1 MGPPPFAAWPMAPAS
16 AWGAPHG
23 YGLLGYWP
31 LGACGPPA
39 MPPAMAPAMPSSV
52 TSGKRIR
59 PTQAPGFEVGG
70 EQNTVFEDEGQ
81 SDDDNQEDLQ
91 EDDGRPARAEED
103 DGRPAKKNRRVR
115 RGRRGEG
122 ERGGKQH
129 LPPQGAPPWK

>member
-81 SDDDNQEDLQ
+81 SDDDYQEENKGGRANQ
-91 EDDGRPARAEED
+91 RTR
-103 DGRPAKKNRRVR
+103 KRRK
-115 RGRRGEG
+115 RGMGD
-122 ERGGKQH
+122 QSDVQL